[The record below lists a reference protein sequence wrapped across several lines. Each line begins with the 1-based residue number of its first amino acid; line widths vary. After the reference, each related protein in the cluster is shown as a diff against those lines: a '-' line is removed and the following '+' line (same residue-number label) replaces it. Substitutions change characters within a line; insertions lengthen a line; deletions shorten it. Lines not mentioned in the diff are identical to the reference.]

1 MEKLRPTTWA
11 LPAAVLLLIII
22 SNMFCPTTSA
32 TYMVGGGRS
41 TWNASSNIQAW
52 SSNKNFYAGDAVA
65 RHEGAEE
72 ADLRGVDMG
81 PPTAAE
87 SIHLLLENL
96 KTTLSVLK

>member
-1 MEKLRPTTWA
+1 MRFSYDEKYSNAFYFHVLCLLICLHRMEKLRPTTWA

-52 SSNKNFYAGDAVA
+52 SSNKNFYAGDAV
-65 RHEGAEE
+65 GCSSL
-72 ADLRGVDMG
+72 D
-81 PPTAAE
+81 
-87 SIHLLLENL
+87 IQFLLH
-96 KTTLSVLK
+96 S